1 MAALKKLQAEKDS
14 GDWESLTE
22 QAQQQVCRIYQ
33 VFSYFLVFLL
43 VFYPD

>member
-22 QAQQQVCRIYQ
+22 QAQQQVCRIY
-33 VFSYFLVFLL
+33 
-43 VFYPD
+43 